1 MPHLTELTIAQR
13 KNTILEIT
21 RRKQLNPS
29 ESIASL
35 CETMGIT
42 ERIYYYWIHEDP
54 EMIETFRQMIN
65 DSSREELA
73 AILSTW
79 PIVLQRIIVDAL
91 GAFTSPAERL
101 KILKYLDDHAEKLAD
116 KHRATGDDSA
126 REFLNGPT
134 QVSATS
140 RFSSQ
145 TVNIMPQDDGSVD
158 VRIAKE
164 TEVIEAALRDIKEA
178 QANQKENQPNSLPC
192 KLSDIDLNSLIAEKS
207 LTSKGPSRKLE
218 Q

>member
-73 AILSTW
+73 AILST
-79 PIVLQRIIVDAL
+79 
-91 GAFTSPAERL
+91 
-101 KILKYLDDHAEKLAD
+101 
-116 KHRATGDDSA
+116 
-126 REFLNGPT
+126 
-134 QVSATS
+134 
-140 RFSSQ
+140 
-145 TVNIMPQDDGSVD
+145 
-158 VRIAKE
+158 
-164 TEVIEAALRDIKEA
+164 
-178 QANQKENQPNSLPC
+178 
-192 KLSDIDLNSLIAEKS
+192 
-207 LTSKGPSRKLE
+207 
-218 Q
+218 